1 MINKSRY
8 DSIDSYLSNDEDY
21 KSKYDD
27 MDLVYDKSIH
37 DKLVKEGVDDKLAKH
52 IAHLFI
58 RDPLVIFEELLN
70 VDDTI
75 SSDHFEVK
83 RTKRKNNTHDF
94 NRTFNLPTGKPYV
107 SNLLHLIPPLAGE
120 WNSEVWTFNS
130 PILKMLLIPSLL
142 SSCVVPF

>member
-27 MDLVYDKSIH
+27 IDLVYDKSIH
-37 DKLVKEGVDDKLAKH
+37 HKLIKEGVDDKLAKH

-75 SSDHFEVK
+75 SSDHFEVRKAK
-83 RTKRKNNTHDF
+83 REKRSILIISTEPSIYQLANL
-94 NRTFNLPTGKPYV
+94 TFQT
-107 SNLLHLIPPLAGE
+107 
-120 WNSEVWTFNS
+120 
-130 PILKMLLIPSLL
+130 
-142 SSCVVPF
+142 SST